1 MEINYLMIIGAGIV
15 AMIVG
20 SVWYGPLFGKKWME
34 VIHATEMDVAKRK
47 EMQKKAMPLYGI
59 QFVFVLVQVF
69 VLTNLVIWTGGNGM
83 GVAFWM
89 WLGFV
94 LPTVAG
100 SAMWNNE
107 PNRVKWAMFLIQ
119 SGYYLVLFLIF
130 GFIIEKWG

>member
-1 MEINYLMIIGAGIV
+1 MEINYVMILGAAIIS
-15 AMIVG
+15 MIVG
-20 SVWYGPLFGKKWME
+20 SIWYGPLFGKKWME
-34 VIHATEMDVAKRK
+34 IIGTTEMDAVKRK

-59 QFVFVLVQVF
+59 QFVLVLVQVF
-69 VLTNLVIWTGGNGM
+69 VLTIVVTSTSGS
-83 GVAFWM
+83 GVGIAFWM

-107 PNRVKWAMFLIQ
+107 PNKTKWAIFLIQ

-130 GFIIEKWG
+130 GFIIGKWG